1 MLVWSVAETTVTV
14 EFKFAEPVRF
24 AKNLFNFMVALNCS
38 LLRQVEV
45 FLGFC
50 FEADYL
56 EVVTLI
62 AIIS

>member
-1 MLVWSVAETTVTV
+1 VTV